1 MKKLVLFIS
10 ILCVV
15 FLSVVTATALTMS
28 EVTNGTNQC
37 DNLIGAGYL
46 PNSGDDAE
54 LAWVNSVLV
63 GEYFLIEKYDVLQS
77 TWVEVENE
85 LGVVE
90 PGVIASDLLG
100 TPEYFFIKIGVGGLP
115 DANDINSSVDLYNEN
130 DKIFDHY
137 LYANVGDLN
146 WGVIDYTKWGY
157 DNISICNIGRI
168 SHVGEVSAAPV
179 PEPATL
185 LLFGTGLMGL
195 GFFNRKR
202 IIKKG

>member
-15 FLSVVTATALTMS
+15 FLSVVTATALTMTD
-28 EVTNGTNQC
+28 VGGPDT
-37 DNLIGAGYL
+37 LIGAGYL
-46 PNSGDDAE
+46 PNSGDDEE
-54 LAWVNSVLV
+54 LAWINETLD

-77 TWVEVENE
+77 TWVPVEGQP
-85 LGVVE
+85 GVV
-90 PGVIASDLLG
+90 ASDLLG
-100 TPEYFFIKIGVGGLP
+100 TPEYFFIKIGVGGLS

-146 WGVIDYTKWGY
+146 WGVINFTDWGY

>member
-15 FLSVVTATALTMS
+15 FLSVVTATALTMTD
-28 EVTNGTNQC
+28 VGGPDT
-37 DNLIGAGYL
+37 LIGAGYL
-46 PNSGDDAE
+46 PNSGDDEE
-54 LAWVNSVLV
+54 LAWINETLD

-77 TWVEVENE
+77 TWVPVEGQP
-85 LGVVE
+85 GVV
-90 PGVIASDLLG
+90 ASDLLG

-115 DANDINSSVDLYNEN
+115 NANITEPNVIYDEDNNV
-130 DKIFDHY
+130 FDHY

-146 WGVIDYTKWGY
+146 WGVINFTDWGY

>member
-28 EVTNGTNQC
+28 EVTNDTLVC
-37 DNLIGAGYL
+37 DTLIGAGYL

-77 TWVEVENE
+77 TWVEVENK
-85 LGVVE
+85 

-115 DANDINSSVDLYNEN
+115 NANITEPNVLYDEN
-130 DKIFDHY
+130 DTVFDHY